1 MSSPSRR
8 QAVDSADV
16 PALRSARL
24 RAGAIR
30 VVLATASLALV
41 AAAAASARG
50 LDVTER
56 GFLPRG
62 STGVVVLDLSLSIAE
77 TNYPEVRRTLRDVIR
92 SDVPVGLV
100 IFSDI
105 PYELLPP
112 GTPARELKPLLRLL
126 QPPGSGPSVNPWR
139 QTFRAGTKISA
150 ALELAR
156 TMLARD
162 GVKDGYVVLLSDLE
176 TAPDDVQV
184 LTRTLQGLQRQAI
197 RLRVVPLG
205 ASSDGLAI
213 FEGVLGKGV
222 FAELPTPGRIERVR
236 ETSTVSGVPTAL
248 LALGCALFVALAL
261 HELLAGRLALPRPS
275 ARCTMTRLT
284 R

>member
-1 MSSPSRR
+1 MSPPSRR
-8 QAVDSADV
+8 QAVDCADV
-16 PALRSARL
+16 QALRGAWFRT
-24 RAGAIR
+24 GAIR
-30 VVLATASLALV
+30 IVLAAASIALV

-62 STGVVVLDLSLSIAE
+62 STGVVVLDQSLSIAE
-77 TNYPEVRRTLRDVIR
+77 TSYPDVRRTLRDVIR
-92 SDVPVGLV
+92 TDAPVGLV

-126 QPPGSGPSVNPWR
+126 QPPGSHTPVNPWR
-139 QTFRAGTKISA
+139 QTFRAGTRISA

-156 TMLARD
+156 AMLVRD
-162 GVKDGYVVLLSDLE
+162 GVKDGYIVLLSDLE
-176 TAPDDVQV
+176 TAPDDVEV

-205 ASSDGLAI
+205 ATSDGLKI
-213 FEGVLGKGV
+213 FESVLGKGV
-222 FAELPTPGRIERVR
+222 FAALPVPGRIERVR
-236 ETSTVSGVPTAL
+236 ETATTSDVPTAL
-248 LALGCALFVALAL
+248 LVLGGALFAALAL
-261 HELLAGRLALPRPS
+261 HELLAGRLALPRP
-275 ARCTMTRLT
+275 ARGAR
-284 R
+284 

>member
-1 MSSPSRR
+1 M
-8 QAVDSADV
+8 
-16 PALRSARL
+16 
-24 RAGAIR
+24 
-30 VVLATASLALV
+30 LV
-41 AAAAASARG
+41 
-50 LDVTER
+50 
-56 GFLPRG
+56 
-62 STGVVVLDLSLSIAE
+62 
-77 TNYPEVRRTLRDVIR
+77 
-92 SDVPVGLV
+92 
-100 IFSDI
+100 
-105 PYELLPP
+105 
-112 GTPARELKPLLRLL
+112 
-126 QPPGSGPSVNPWR
+126 
-139 QTFRAGTKISA
+139 
-150 ALELAR
+150 
-156 TMLARD
+156 RD

-261 HELLAGRLALPRPS
+261 HELLAGRLALPRP
-275 ARCTMTRLT
+275 ARGAR
-284 R
+284 